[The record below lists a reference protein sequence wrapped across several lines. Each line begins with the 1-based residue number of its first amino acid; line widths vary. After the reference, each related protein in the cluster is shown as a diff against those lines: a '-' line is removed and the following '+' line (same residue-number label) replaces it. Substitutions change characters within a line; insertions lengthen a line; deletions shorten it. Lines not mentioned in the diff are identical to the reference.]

1 METIKSSNSAA
12 RIKEIILSTGNV
24 NRPYVVRDIVFAAD
38 KIEVDLFDT
47 SVNLNDLL
55 ADVIYRLKETAH
67 SYGANAVINCNFEH
81 DRIVEGD
88 KTYLDIF
95 AYVTVVQFTQSTI
108 GG

>member
-47 SVNLNDLL
+47 IYSINHRRLIPSIIKKNTKKSPRYTDSFLIPKADLRN
-55 ADVIYRLKETAH
+55 V
-67 SYGANAVINCNFEH
+67 C
-81 DRIVEGD
+81 
-88 KTYLDIF
+88 
-95 AYVTVVQFTQSTI
+95 
-108 GG
+108 